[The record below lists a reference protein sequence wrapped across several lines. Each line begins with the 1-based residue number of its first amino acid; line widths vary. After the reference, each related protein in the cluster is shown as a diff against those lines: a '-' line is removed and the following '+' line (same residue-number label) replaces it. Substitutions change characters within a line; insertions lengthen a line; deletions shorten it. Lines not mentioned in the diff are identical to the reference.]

1 MPDMEVK
8 PDSLPNIVFYLA
20 SSGMDSTEVMLDY
33 VVNYIATH
41 EKIAPASEFDLTDE
55 EYEDFKRLVLK
66 SGFTYD
72 HESEKY
78 LANLEKLAKFEGYY
92 EEAREDFERL
102 KKKLTHNLGHDLD
115 YNKEDIKQ
123 MLASEILAAYYYQA
137 GVTEYGLRYD
147 TQMEKAVKLIN
158 SPAEY
163 KALLTPKKK

>member
-1 MPDMEVK
+1 MPDIEVK

-33 VVNYIATH
+33 VVNYITKH
-41 EKIAPASEFDLTDE
+41 ETIAPAAEFDITDE
-55 EYEDFKRLVLK
+55 EYEEFKKLVLK

-92 EEAREDFERL
+92 EEAKEDFERL
-102 KKKLTHNLGHDLD
+102 KKKLTHNLEHDLD

-123 MLASEILAAYYYQA
+123 MLAAEILAAYYYQA

-147 TQMEKAVKLIN
+147 TQMKEAVRLIN
-158 SPAEY
+158 NPDEY
-163 KALLTPKKK
+163 KALLTPKKQ